1 MNRKGAVSVI
11 ILIGLIIIS
20 LGLAAGASYFY
31 QREHAK
37 SIQLQEQVDELNTRQ
52 RVTEDKL
59 EESKKLAMD
68 FQVKL
73 QAAKTQIDSLT
84 GELAGEKTARQEA
97 SSKLEQTMADL
108 EQQKAKREDLENK
121 LNQSQD
127 DSKKIK
133 EQIKVIEQQ
142 KAELEAKI
150 KSLEPAS
157 TVELGKVVVN
167 NETNAIDAKAK
178 AKAEAK
184 MKANV
189 PAQQK
194 HPALSD
200 GPVRASAQKPA
211 KVEKKEKVP
220 QVKSLEGKIVVVNKE
235 NNFVVLNLGSKDGV
249 SVGDEFSVSR
259 AGKTIGEVKVEKVH
273 ESMSAAGFT
282 AELKDIIS
290 ENDKVTQKAK

>member
-1 MNRKGAVSVI
+1 MNRKGTVSVI

-20 LGLAAGASYFY
+20 LGLAASASYFY
-31 QREHAK
+31 QKEHAK
-37 SIQLQEQVDELNTRQ
+37 TIQLQEQLDELNARQ

-59 EESKKLAMD
+59 GESKKMAMD
-68 FQVKL
+68 FQLKL
-73 QAAKTQIDSLT
+73 QAAKTEIDSLT
-84 GELAGEKTARQEA
+84 GELAGEKTARMEA

-167 NETNAIDAKAK
+167 NETSAIDAKAK
-178 AKAEAK
+178 ARAEAK
-184 MKANV
+184 MKANI
-189 PAQQK
+189 PAR
-194 HPALSD
+194 H
-200 GPVRASAQKPA
+200 PA
-211 KVEKKEKVP
+211 KVEKKEKAP

-249 SVGDEFSVSR
+249 SMGDEFSVSR

-273 ESMSAAGFT
+273 ESMSAAGFAT
-282 AELKDIIS
+282 ELKDIIS

>member
-1 MNRKGAVSVI
+1 MNRKATVSVI
-11 ILIGLIIIS
+11 ILIGLMIIS

-31 QREHAK
+31 QKEHAK
-37 SIQLQEQVDELNTRQ
+37 SIQLQEQIDELNARQ

-68 FQVKL
+68 FQLKL

-97 SSKLEQTMADL
+97 SSKLEQVTADL

-121 LNQSQD
+121 LNQSQE

-133 EQIKVIEQQ
+133 EQIKDIERQ

-167 NETNAIDAKAK
+167 NETSVIDAKAK

-189 PAQQK
+189 P
-194 HPALSD
+194 
-200 GPVRASAQKPA
+200 AQKPA

-249 SVGDEFSVSR
+249 SIGDEFSVSR

-273 ESMSAAGFT
+273 ESMSAAGFAT
-282 AELKDIIS
+282 ELKDIIS
-290 ENDKVTQKAK
+290 ENDKVAQKAK

>member
-1 MNRKGAVSVI
+1 MNRKGTVSVM
-11 ILIGLIIIS
+11 ILIALIIIS

-31 QREHAK
+31 QKEHAK
-37 SIQLQEQVDELNTRQ
+37 TIQLQEQVDELNTRQ

-68 FQVKL
+68 FQLKL
-73 QAAKTQIDSLT
+73 RAAKTQIDSLT
-84 GELAGEKTARQEA
+84 GELAAEKSARQEA
-97 SSKLEQTMADL
+97 SSKLEQIAADL

-127 DSKKIK
+127 DSKKIR

-167 NETNAIDAKAK
+167 NEASAIDAKAK
-178 AKAEAK
+178 ARAEAK

-189 PAQQK
+189 
-194 HPALSD
+194 
-200 GPVRASAQKPA
+200 AQKPA

-273 ESMSAAGFT
+273 ETMSAAGFA

-290 ENDKVTQKAK
+290 ENDKVAQKAK

>member
-20 LGLAAGASYFY
+20 LGLAAAASYFY
-31 QREHAK
+31 QKEHAK
-37 SIQLQEQVDELNTRQ
+37 TIQLQEQLDELNARQ
-52 RVTEDKL
+52 RITEDKL
-59 EESKKLAMD
+59 GESKKMAMD
-68 FQVKL
+68 FQLKL
-73 QAAKTQIDSLT
+73 QAAKTEIDSLT
-84 GELAGEKTARQEA
+84 NELAGEKTARMEA
-97 SSKLEQTMADL
+97 SSKLEQIAADL
-108 EQQKAKREDLENK
+108 EQQKVLRQDLENK

-133 EQIKVIEQQ
+133 EQIRVIEQQ

-167 NETNAIDAKAK
+167 NETNAIDTKAK

-189 PAQQK
+189 AP
-194 HPALSD
+194 HS
-200 GPVRASAQKPA
+200 A
-211 KVEKKEKVP
+211 KVGKKEKIP

-249 SVGDEFSVSR
+249 NMGDEFSVSR
-259 AGKTIGEVKVEKVH
+259 AGKTIGSVKVEKVH
-273 ESMSAAGFT
+273 ESMSAAGFA
-282 AELKDIIS
+282 AEI
-290 ENDKVTQKAK
+290 

>member
-1 MNRKGAVSVI
+1 MNRKGTVSII

-20 LGLAAGASYFY
+20 LGLAAAASYFY
-31 QREHAK
+31 QKEHAK
-37 SIQLQEQVDELNTRQ
+37 TIQLQEQIDELNTRQ
-52 RVTEDKL
+52 RITEDKL
-59 EESKKLAMD
+59 GESKKMAMD
-68 FQVKL
+68 FQLKL
-73 QAAKTQIDSLT
+73 QAAKTEIDSLT
-84 GELAGEKTARQEA
+84 GELAGEKSARLEA
-97 SSKLEQTMADL
+97 SSKLEQTIADL
-108 EQQKAKREDLENK
+108 EQQKVLRQDLENK

-167 NETNAIDAKAK
+167 NETSAIDARAK
-178 AKAEAK
+178 ARAEAE

-189 PAQQK
+189 AP
-194 HPALSD
+194 H
-200 GPVRASAQKPA
+200 PA

-249 SVGDEFSVSR
+249 SMGDEFSVSR

-273 ESMSAAGFT
+273 ESMSAAGFA

>member
-1 MNRKGAVSVI
+1 MNRKGTVSVI

-20 LGLAAGASYFY
+20 LGLAASASYFY
-31 QREHAK
+31 QKEHAK
-37 SIQLQEQVDELNTRQ
+37 TIQLQEQIDELNTRQ

-59 EESKKLAMD
+59 GESKKMAMD
-68 FQVKL
+68 FQLKL
-73 QAAKTQIDSLT
+73 QAAKTEIDSLT

-97 SSKLEQTMADL
+97 SSKLEQAMADL

-167 NETNAIDAKAK
+167 NETSAIDAKAK
-178 AKAEAK
+178 ARAEAK
-184 MKANV
+184 MKANI
-189 PAQQK
+189 PAR
-194 HPALSD
+194 H
-200 GPVRASAQKPA
+200 PA
-211 KVEKKEKVP
+211 KVEKKEKAP

-249 SVGDEFSVSR
+249 SMGDEFSVSR

-273 ESMSAAGFT
+273 ESMSAAGF
-282 AELKDIIS
+282 AGELKEIIG

>member
-1 MNRKGAVSVI
+1 MNRKATVSVL
-11 ILIGLIIIS
+11 ILIALIIIS

-31 QREHAK
+31 QKEHAK
-37 SIQLQEQVDELNTRQ
+37 TIQLQEQIDELNTRQ
-52 RVTEDKL
+52 RITEDKL

-68 FQVKL
+68 FQLKL
-73 QAAKTQIDSLT
+73 RAAKTQIDSLT
-84 GELAGEKTARQEA
+84 GELADEKSARQEA
-97 SSKLEQTMADL
+97 SSKLEQIAADL

-127 DSKKIK
+127 ESKKIK

-142 KAELEAKI
+142 KAGLEAKI

-167 NETNAIDAKAK
+167 NETIAIDAKAK
-178 AKAEAK
+178 ARAEAK

-189 PAQQK
+189 AP
-194 HPALSD
+194 HS
-200 GPVRASAQKPA
+200 A

-259 AGKTIGEVKVEKVH
+259 AGKTIGSVKVEKVH
-273 ESMSAAGFT
+273 ETMSAAGFAT
-282 AELKDIIS
+282 ELKDIIS
-290 ENDKVTQKAK
+290 ENDKVAQKAK

>member
-1 MNRKGAVSVI
+1 MNRKGTVSAL

-31 QREHAK
+31 QKEHAK
-37 SIQLQEQVDELNTRQ
+37 TIQLQEQVDELNTRQ
-52 RVTEDKL
+52 RITEDKL

-68 FQVKL
+68 FQLKL
-73 QAAKTQIDSLT
+73 RAAKTQIDSLT
-84 GELAGEKTARQEA
+84 GELADEKSARQEA
-97 SSKLEQTMADL
+97 SSKLEQIAADL

-142 KAELEAKI
+142 KAGLEAKI

-167 NETNAIDAKAK
+167 NETIAIDAKAK
-178 AKAEAK
+178 ARAEAK

-189 PAQQK
+189 AP
-194 HPALSD
+194 HS
-200 GPVRASAQKPA
+200 A

-259 AGKTIGEVKVEKVH
+259 AGKTIGSVKVEKVH
-273 ESMSAAGFT
+273 ETMSAAGFAT
-282 AELKDIIS
+282 ELKDIIS
-290 ENDKVTQKAK
+290 ENDKVAQKAK